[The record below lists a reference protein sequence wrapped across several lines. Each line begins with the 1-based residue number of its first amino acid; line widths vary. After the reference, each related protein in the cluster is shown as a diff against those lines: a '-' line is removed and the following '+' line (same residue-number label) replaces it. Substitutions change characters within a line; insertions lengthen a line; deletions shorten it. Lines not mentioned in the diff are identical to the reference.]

1 MCTTAPDDV
10 ALLVAGAGTVEVAA
24 EVCVGMVMTGCGVA
38 LVDGALLEDGLLEAA
53 RLEAAPLEAVLLD
66 GAVLEVALEVAVA

>member
-38 LVDGALLEDGLLEAA
+38 LVDGALLEAGL
-53 RLEAAPLEAVLLD
+53 LEAAPLEAVLLD